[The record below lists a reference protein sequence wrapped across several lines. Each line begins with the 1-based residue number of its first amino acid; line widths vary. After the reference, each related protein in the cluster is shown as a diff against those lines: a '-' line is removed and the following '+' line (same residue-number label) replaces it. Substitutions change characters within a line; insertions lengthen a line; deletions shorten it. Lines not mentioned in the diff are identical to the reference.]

1 MSSLTIILIAAI
13 SASLTFLIIFLLK
26 SVLFP
31 KKRSRIEKNLKSGK
45 YGAAIKDAKS
55 ILSKNPR
62 DSEARYLLG
71 KAYLADK
78 KIDLAFIEFKTLN
91 KTAVFNN
98 PATEIEF
105 RTIIADLYL
114 KFQQPDEALKEFMLL
129 NKKDPKNPKPYF
141 QAGQIYENKN
151 KSEQAIAYFQKA
163 IEVDSRFAEAYASLG
178 LLLFKANQIPEAEK
192 AIATALKL
200 APDNSET
207 LYYHG
212 RILKSKKNYAQALS
226 ALEKAARK
234 QEIRSK
240 CFFERGCCY
249 LETNSLE
256 KAEFEFT
263 RAIKSSKQQSAP
275 EVLYSRYLLA
285 DCYEKQRDID
295 QAIEQWEAISAVN
308 PKFRNTAQKL
318 AEYSDLHTN
327 DHMKEYLTLIKEDF
341 FKMCRDITEQHF
353 DYPVQALKETKMG
366 CTILAVEKG
375 SEQWLNTRKKP
386 QLLIFS
392 RDGHT
397 ITESFL
403 RSVHEEMKKQAIVTS
418 HIITSGNFS
427 PDAVKFAENRP
438 FNLIDRQKLERIV
451 EKVKFTF

>member
-1 MSSLTIILIAAI
+1 MKKILYTIGVLSVILFV
-13 SASLTFLIIFLLK
+13 SGCEGFLK
-26 SVLFP
+26 V
-31 KKRSRIEKNLKSGK
+31 EK
-45 YGAAIKDAKS
+45 YGASTKWETEEDVEKAVVALLSNVSNNSEGITGRGIMWFECCSDNVTVGRPQAQAEQIRNFLMSADNGRDAKNNWPVMYE
-55 ILSKNPR
+55 INAKANNLIRVVPG
-62 DSEARYLLG
+62 LG
-71 KAYLADK
+71 
-78 KIDLAFIEFKTLN
+78 LN
-91 KTAVFNN
+91 KAFS
-98 PATEIEF
+98 
-105 RTIIADLYL
+105 D
-114 KFQQPDEALKEFMLL
+114 
-129 NKKDPKNPKPYF
+129 
-141 QAGQIYENKN
+141 
-151 KSEQAIAYFQKA
+151 
-163 IEVDSRFAEAYASLG
+163 
-178 LLLFKANQIPEAEK
+178 K

-212 RILKSKKNYAQALS
+212 KILKSKKNYAQALS

-263 RAIKSSKQQSAP
+263 RAIKSSKQLSAP

-285 DCYEKQRDID
+285 DCYERQRNID

-318 AEYSDLHTN
+318 AEYSDLRTN
-327 DHMKEYLTLIKEDF
+327 DHMKEYLTLIKEEF
-341 FKMCRDITEQHF
+341 FKMCRDITEQYF

-403 RSVHEEMKKQAIVTS
+403 RSVHEEMKKQAVVTS
-418 HIITSGNFS
+418 HIITSGAFS
-427 PDAVKFAENRP
+427 PDAIKFAENRP